1 MDYTL
6 AYVMAGAGSL
16 MVVLWAL
23 LFLKYRNLYDNI
35 IQAMDPK
42 KFMMCEM
49 FFIGFGFIDMFK
61 VNLKSESGRK
71 KEKKIAEI
79 YGERYAAFYHYCIT
93 GGQLTYLLTIA
104 PLGLF
109 IGAITNDILYAFLAI
124 AATAAIIASLDMDVN
139 NAIEKKRD
147 EILSDYPD
155 VLSKLTL
162 LVNAGMIIRE
172 AWTKVAY
179 TSNRALYKEMQTTS
193 EEMHNGVSDMDAFY
207 NFAQR
212 CAIKEIR
219 KFASILTQNIQKGG
233 AELALSLKA
242 MNEESWEEKKHR
254 AKRKGETAGS
264 KLMIPM
270 MIMFV
275 GILLMVIVPIFT
287 NMF

>member
-1 MDYTL
+1 
-6 AYVMAGAGSL
+6 MAGAGSL